1 MSLAGVAVL
10 LSANVYG
17 EAAPRHFEGIVTVT
31 DAGADPEASRAEVR
45 DGFCRWMHDH
55 VDDLAPFRRE
65 RPVSLE
71 EQLAEQRPL
80 QRLLF
85 DAGWTR
91 LGWPVAHG
99 GLGGSRLARAVV
111 IDELAAAGYAVPEL
125 LGNTDIVGSMLVR
138 FAPEIATEHLGP
150 AIAGDEVWCQGFSE
164 PDAGSDLASLRT
176 RAVEDGDHF
185 RITGQKTWSSDGHL
199 ATGCVLL
206 ARTGPVDSGHRGLTM
221 FWLDMS
227 TPGVTT
233 RPIACVDGRAEVAE
247 IWLDGAVVGR
257 DRVVG
262 DVGGGWRAVMYL
274 MQFERGAYAWQ
285 RQADLRARLEEL
297 LAQRAPTPSPAAPG
311 ILGDAF
317 LRYYALRAKCR
328 GTLAALDAG
337 CELGPEISVDKV
349 MLGLAEQSV
358 ADAARSLMWPP
369 FVTDDGDDAA
379 LARRRWA
386 YSRITTIYGGSAEV
400 QRDLIAE
407 RLLGLPR
414 GR

>member
-1 MSLAGVAVL
+1 MPGVIA
-10 LSANVYG
+10 
-17 EAAPRHFEGIVTVT
+17 
-31 DAGADPEASRAEVR
+31 ADPEAALAGVR
-45 DGFCRWMHDH
+45 DGFHRWLHERRA
-55 VDDLAPFRRE
+55 DLEPFRRE

-71 EQLAEQRPL
+71 EQLVEQRPL

-111 IDELAAAGYAVPEL
+111 IDELAAAGYVVPEV

-138 FAPEIATEHLGP
+138 FAPRLATEHLAA

-176 RAVEDGDHF
+176 RAVADDDQF
-185 RITGQKTWSSDGHL
+185 RITGQKTWSSDGHV
-199 ATGCVLL
+199 ATGCALL
-206 ARTGPVDSGHRGLTM
+206 ARTGPADSGYRGLTM
-221 FWLDMS
+221 FWLDLA

-257 DRVVG
+257 DQVVG
-262 DVGGGWRAVMYL
+262 EVGGGWRVVMYL

-297 LAQRAPTPSPAAPG
+297 LTPRGPEAPAPPPAAPG
-311 ILGDAF
+311 IIGDAF

-328 GTLAALDAG
+328 GTLTALSDG
-337 CELGPEISVDKV
+337 QELGPEISVDKV
-349 MLGLAEQSV
+349 MLGIAEQTV
-358 ADAARSLMWPP
+358 ADAVRSLLWPP

-379 LARRRWA
+379 LSRRRWS